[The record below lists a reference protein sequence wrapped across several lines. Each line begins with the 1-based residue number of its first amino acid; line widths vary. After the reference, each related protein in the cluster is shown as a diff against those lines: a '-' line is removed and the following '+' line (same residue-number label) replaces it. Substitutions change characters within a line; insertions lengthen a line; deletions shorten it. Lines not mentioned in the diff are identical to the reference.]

1 MQREEKINKVIA
13 KIKSHNQIES
23 FDRKKLYES
32 IIMTCLSARRPEGQ
46 AESIAKAVCD
56 GVEQWLV
63 IHPEVTSHDI
73 RRIADQYLEVYDP
86 ESAYLYGQ
94 HHITL

>member
-1 MQREEKINKVIA
+1 MQKEEKINKIVS
-13 KIKSHNQIES
+13 KIKNHNRIES
-23 FDRKKLYES
+23 FDRKKLYDS
-32 IIMTCLSARRPEGQ
+32 LIVSCLSARRPEGQ
-46 AESIAKAVCD
+46 AKSIANAVCD

-73 RRIADQYLEVYDP
+73 RRIADQYLEAYDP